1 MVLLGSLLR
10 NISFWVGKFCML
22 TGGYLT
28 FESATL
34 LFFLG
39 DFCQFFLPLSCQKYQ
54 AKEGGLA
61 PAECEHSAIQRKS
74 QKGFF
79 FGDGRNEFG
88 ASMVLEVL
96 PTNTYH
102 TYHVKFPVY
111 WKYTF

>member
-1 MVLLGSLLR
+1 MCGYAAKRCVLLVV
-10 NISFWVGKFCML
+10 IFCML

-61 PAECEHSAIQRKS
+61 PADLQANLQSQEKSRKDFS
-74 QKGFF
+74 W
-79 FGDGRNEFG
+79 
-88 ASMVLEVL
+88 AMVAVSSVL
-96 PTNTYH
+96 LWLWNL
-102 TYHVKFPVY
+102 
-111 WKYTF
+111 